1 MSIFNYPDTE
11 ALGAVIA
18 VDTATVVIRVEDVE
32 KLRRM
37 QVNRLVVLQSSR
49 AGEHL
54 IGVIQK
60 IVRSVKEA
68 KSVVE
73 VEPTDDDAPTE
84 ENVVRVA
91 LIGTHIDRK
100 GSERDLFRRTLE
112 TVPEIDANC
121 FAIEG
126 DSLTAFMRV
135 ISAVASEGQKLT
147 LGSYTLDENA
157 KAYLRSATA
166 NSMRSPTRPSAR
178 SPRCHVDCI
187 LRTDSCTIVLWSRL
201 AVVRNAVPRL
211 RGVYTGYTRPAVHD
225 KSSELCE

>member
-1 MSIFNYPDTE
+1 MSIFNYSDTE
-11 ALGAVIA
+11 ALGTVIA
-18 VDTATVVIRVEDVE
+18 VDTATVVIRVEDVD

-37 QVNRLVVLQSSR
+37 QVNRLVMLQSSR

-60 IVRSVKEA
+60 IVRSVKET

-73 VEPTDDDAPTE
+73 VDPTDDESPPE
-84 ENVVRVA
+84 ENIVRVA

-121 FAIEG
+121 FAVEG

-147 LGSYTLDENA
+147 LGTYTLDE
-157 KAYLRSATA
+157 KR
-166 NSMRSPTRPSAR
+166 
-178 SPRCHVDCI
+178 DG
-187 LRTDSCTIVLWSRL
+187 
-201 AVVRNAVPRL
+201 VP
-211 RGVYTGYTRPAVHD
+211 
-225 KSSELCE
+225 